1 MFPHKDVFNLR
12 HALRELGFKVLS
24 LVDLTL
30 REMRTIMLAYCQ
42 LLGPGV
48 FAVFYYA
55 GHGFEEN
62 GKNYLMP
69 VDASSAQKEEEF
81 IQAQEILTV

>member
-1 MFPHKDVFNLR
+1 
-12 HALRELGFKVLS
+12 
-24 LVDLTL
+24 
-30 REMRTIMLAYCQ
+30 MLAYCQ

-69 VDASSAQKEEEF
+69 VDATPAQKEEEF
-81 IQAQEILTV
+81 IQAQEILTAVSYTHLTLPTIYSV

>member
-1 MFPHKDVFNLR
+1 
-12 HALRELGFKVLS
+12 
-24 LVDLTL
+24 
-30 REMRTIMLAYCQ
+30 MLAYCQ

-69 VDASSAQKEEEF
+69 IDATTTKGDEF
-81 IQAQEILTV
+81 IQAQEILTVRIVFFFRALAFLLLLLFLSFKLFATLFSW